1 MKEGGE
7 ARSSEG
13 GGSRR
18 RAKVQGWS
26 WMEEMRRRKR
36 NRRGRVRKEESQR
49 QEEGGGRCDE
59 LVRMVE
65 SVRDIDG
72 RGIEKDY
79 QKLFDFRG
87 RSDYF

>member
-1 MKEGGE
+1 MWQPEGLT
-7 ARSSEG
+7 G
-13 GGSRR
+13 GNAITLLLLS
-18 RAKVQGWS
+18 
-26 WMEEMRRRKR
+26 R

>member
-1 MKEGGE
+1 MWQPEGLT
-7 ARSSEG
+7 G
-13 GGSRR
+13 GNAIILLLLS
-18 RAKVQGWS
+18 
-26 WMEEMRRRKR
+26 R